1 MPYFKF
7 RPNAMPYFKLRPNAL
22 FQIQLSGNA
31 KEKSSLGKIQRRED
45 VSTQPWRMN
54 RSLPEEQRRHRQV
67 KMSQLQHQNGISLV
81 LPQPSLPN
89 PESISRFWRCLGKSH
104 GIPTSVCWLCG
115 GHPFCATYTGEH
127 TWKRKQRPLSTL
139 SGNTRLVFRD

>member
-1 MPYFKF
+1 MLYFKF
-7 RPNAMPYFKLRPNAL
+7 MRPNAL

-67 KMSQLQHQNGISLV
+67 KMSQLRHQNGTSLV

-89 PESISRFWRCLGKSH
+89 RESIS
-104 GIPTSVCWLCG
+104 
-115 GHPFCATYTGEH
+115 PFLEMSREVSRYPHFSLLALRWPSLLAHTQDN
-127 TWKRKQRPLSTL
+127 TWKRKQQPYQHCLVTQDWSFETKTPRS
-139 SGNTRLVFRD
+139 SGKFK